1 MKEKIYK
8 LILTLMVGLSLSS
21 GPIAQNELRKLLET
35 FSVTEQVQE
44 FDEKESEEMN
54 TILNDQK
61 HFGFGRGHWENG
73 KKHWWINVSSYFYV
87 FKSLYTQD
95 ICRDLAC
102 TSAFYFETRLWEK
115 AARTIGA
122 QRWLI

>member
-35 FSVTEQVQE
+35 FSVMEQVQE

-54 TILNDQK
+54 TILND
-61 HFGFGRGHWENG
+61 
-73 KKHWWINVSSYFYV
+73 
-87 FKSLYTQD
+87 
-95 ICRDLAC
+95 
-102 TSAFYFETRLWEK
+102 
-115 AARTIGA
+115 
-122 QRWLI
+122 

>member
-54 TILNDQK
+54 TILND
-61 HFGFGRGHWENG
+61 
-73 KKHWWINVSSYFYV
+73 
-87 FKSLYTQD
+87 
-95 ICRDLAC
+95 
-102 TSAFYFETRLWEK
+102 
-115 AARTIGA
+115 
-122 QRWLI
+122 

>member
-8 LILTLMVGLSLSS
+8 LILTLMVGLSSSS

-54 TILNDQK
+54 TILND
-61 HFGFGRGHWENG
+61 
-73 KKHWWINVSSYFYV
+73 
-87 FKSLYTQD
+87 
-95 ICRDLAC
+95 
-102 TSAFYFETRLWEK
+102 
-115 AARTIGA
+115 
-122 QRWLI
+122 

>member
-44 FDEKESEEMN
+44 FDEKESEDMN
-54 TILNDQK
+54 TILND
-61 HFGFGRGHWENG
+61 
-73 KKHWWINVSSYFYV
+73 
-87 FKSLYTQD
+87 
-95 ICRDLAC
+95 
-102 TSAFYFETRLWEK
+102 
-115 AARTIGA
+115 
-122 QRWLI
+122 